1 MKEIVLYEGSKLVH
15 CRNNFGSHSWMLTF
29 CDNYDEYSA
38 CGNVAVANKL
48 KRLFPDDDIIQAIIS
63 AIYVG
68 DVDAAA
74 HDWSLGDQRLLSI
87 GKRCRHL
94 QAVTGYSRLDM
105 AFNEYHYPHFYR
117 RRGLRALEHRRR
129 RLNN

>member
-1 MKEIVLYEGSKLVH
+1 MKTLTLYNGFNLIHE
-15 CRNNFGSHSWMLTF
+15 RNPFGSHSWLLQ
-29 CDNYDEYSA
+29 DRDGDEL
-38 CGNVAVANKL
+38 CRGNVAVVNELRKL
-48 KRLFPDDDIIQAIIS
+48 WPDDDVIAVIVETMYI
-63 AIYVG
+63 G
-68 DVDAAA
+68 DPDAAL
-74 HDWSLGDQRLLSI
+74 HDWSLGDQRRLLSI